1 MIVEN
6 KKIKNFLK
14 DLLLVL
20 EKHKGYFCIDNYN
33 LSDLSLEVGID
44 GYYFDGDHLFLET
57 NLVDTDTRIDSNFV
71 KELLGGDD
79 AIKLNNYKE
88 ILQEFEENKTTK
100 KKWYPKLRKYC
111 KDCENC
117 IFYNNGKRFFIEDGT
132 SDISNCFNSKK
143 KHLYGTSYCCVVQA
157 IENKLTYDTD
167 IPQITYAKKVVEDIL
182 KKEIER
188 IEANELNNN

>member
-1 MIVEN
+1 MKVEN

-20 EKHKGYFCIDNYN
+20 EKHKGFFCIKDYGII
-33 LSDLSLEVGID
+33 DLKLGVGD
-44 GYYFDGDHLFLET
+44 SYFDKLHLFPET
-57 NLVDTDTRIDSNFV
+57 IPCIDSNFV

-143 KHLYGTSYCCVVQA
+143 KHLCGTSYCCVVQA

-167 IPQITYAKKVVEDIL
+167 IPQITYAKKVAEDIL

-188 IEANELNNN
+188 IETNELNNN